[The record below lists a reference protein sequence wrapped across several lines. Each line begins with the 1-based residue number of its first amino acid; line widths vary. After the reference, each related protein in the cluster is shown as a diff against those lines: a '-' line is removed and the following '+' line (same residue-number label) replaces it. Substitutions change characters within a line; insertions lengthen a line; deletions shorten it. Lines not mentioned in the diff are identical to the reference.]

1 MASCPREI
9 RRCATSFSDATEAC
23 FVPLLI
29 SCISRLRHILAF
41 NFLLSGIENDIIGVV
56 EMEMQE

>member
-9 RRCATSFSDATEAC
+9 RSYVPPALVTPQKRSA
-23 FVPLLI
+23 PLLI

-41 NFLLSGIENDIIGVV
+41 NFLLSGIENDIIRVV